1 LTVLSLLQKFYNL
14 RNTPNRL
21 LIKSAIA
28 PDHLKGFI
36 YIEADREAHVQ
47 QAIKGMR
54 NLQQHGY
61 SLVPIK
67 DMVDVLVTSKKRP
80 AIKKGDWI
88 RIKGGIYTGDLAQ
101 VFDYEEA
108 KGRVM
113 VKMIPR
119 IDYTERPE
127 RDETGKKEKKKMTV
141 RPPAKFFN
149 PDEARNLSDPP
160 HYAKNEGIYYW
171 RNNRYKDGYLLKS
184 INIKTIMYMNITPTL
199 EELQRFRSSPKG
211 KENEDE
217 EGIDKP
223 EEEAPV
229 PPLTQPRK
237 VQFAKGDTVKVI
249 EGDLK
254 NLMGVVEAIDGDTV
268 TIMPKHEQLHDL
280 LKIPAG
286 QLQNW

>member
-1 LTVLSLLQKFYNL
+1 
-14 RNTPNRL
+14 
-21 LIKSAIA
+21 
-28 PDHLKGFI
+28 
-36 YIEADREAHVQ
+36 
-47 QAIKGMR
+47 
-54 NLQQHGY
+54 
-61 SLVPIK
+61 
-67 DMVDVLVTSKKRP
+67 
-80 AIKKGDWI
+80 
-88 RIKGGIYTGDLAQ
+88 
-101 VFDYEEA
+101 
-108 KGRVM
+108 
-113 VKMIPR
+113 
-119 IDYTERPE
+119 
-127 RDETGKKEKKKMTV
+127 
-141 RPPAKFFN
+141 
-149 PDEARNLSDPP
+149 
-160 HYAKNEGIYYW
+160 
-171 RNNRYKDGYLLKS
+171 
-184 INIKTIMYMNITPTL
+184 MNITPTL

-286 QLQNW
+286 QLQKYFKTGDHVKVIAGRHEGETGFIMKIEGTTATLFSDLSNQEVHSIWLISI